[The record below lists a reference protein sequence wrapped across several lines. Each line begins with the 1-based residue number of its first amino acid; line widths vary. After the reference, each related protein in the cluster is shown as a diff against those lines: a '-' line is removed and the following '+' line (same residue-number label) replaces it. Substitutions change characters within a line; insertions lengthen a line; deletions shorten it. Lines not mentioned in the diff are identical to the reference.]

1 VNASVPDLSLV
12 AAFLAGLT
20 GSAHCFAMCGGIASA
35 LGMHARAG
43 GGIARAS
50 SIASL
55 YQFGRTAGYALAGTL
70 AGFIG
75 ARIATVLDFVKLA
88 GVLRLAS
95 ALLIVLLGVRLLVR
109 WNALQWIEQLG
120 ARFWMKLRPLVQL
133 AGTRAG
139 IAKPLALGL
148 LWSLLPCGLIY
159 SMLMLAALSAEPG
172 RGALIMLTFGLGT
185 LPSMLSVSL
194 LAARLQG
201 SVSRPAVRI
210 ASGALL
216 VLLGTWMAIA
226 SLSHSHHAAPPEHS
240 PEHAHAGHSPTAPA
254 MPETSQRPATDP
266 HRDHH

>member
-1 VNASVPDLSLV
+1 MDSADLSLI

-43 GGIARAS
+43 GGIARTS
-50 SIASL
+50 SIATL
-55 YQFGRTAGYALAGTL
+55 YQFGRIAGYALAGAL

-95 ALLIVLLGVRLLVR
+95 AILIVLLGVRLLVR

-120 ARFWMKLRPLVQL
+120 ARFWMTLRPLVQL

-139 IAKPLALGL
+139 VAKPLALGL

-159 SMLMLAALSAEPG
+159 SMLMLAAMSAEPG

-194 LAARLQG
+194 LATRLQA
-201 SVSRPAVRI
+201 SASRPAVRI

-216 VLLGTWMAIA
+216 VLLGVWMAVA
-226 SLSHSHHAAPPEHS
+226 SLSHSHHAGSSAHP
-240 PEHAHAGHSPTAPA
+240 PEHAHSGQPANAPA
-254 MPETSQRPATDP
+254 MPETPQQSASDS
-266 HRDHH
+266 HHDHH